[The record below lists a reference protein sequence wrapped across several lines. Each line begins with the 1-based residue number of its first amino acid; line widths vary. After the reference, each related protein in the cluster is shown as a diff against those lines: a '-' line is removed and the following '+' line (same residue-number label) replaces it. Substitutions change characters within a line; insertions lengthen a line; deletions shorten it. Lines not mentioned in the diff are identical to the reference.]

1 MGNVILGLLIISRST
16 LYALNKLF
24 EQGISLFYSASLG
37 SIRSALTVLLDR
49 GHVTVTESVDNGR
62 SKKTYAITD
71 AGLAAFTEWML
82 APITSG
88 NLETIALSKLY
99 LIGLLPAD
107 ARAGI
112 LEDITARAARD
123 LAQLEQLAGML
134 DSLEIP
140 AQYREIFRYQ
150 RLTLDYGLMSH
161 RAAREFFAQVSA
173 GEVSAAPS
181 TPPAPPTPPTP
192 STQTAP
198 STPLR

>member
-1 MGNVILGLLIISRST
+1 MGNVILGLLIISPAT

-62 SKKTYAITD
+62 SKKTYIITD
-71 AGLAAFTEWML
+71 AGLAAFNEWML

-99 LIGLLPAD
+99 LLGLLPVD
-107 ARAGI
+107 ARASI
-112 LEDITARAARD
+112 LEDITARTARD

-140 AQYREIFRYQ
+140 AEYREIFRYQ

-161 RAAREFFAQVSA
+161 RAGRDFFAQVSA
-173 GEVSAAPS
+173 AEVSAAPPGPT
-181 TPPAPPTPPTP
+181 TPP
-192 STQTAP
+192 
-198 STPLR
+198 R